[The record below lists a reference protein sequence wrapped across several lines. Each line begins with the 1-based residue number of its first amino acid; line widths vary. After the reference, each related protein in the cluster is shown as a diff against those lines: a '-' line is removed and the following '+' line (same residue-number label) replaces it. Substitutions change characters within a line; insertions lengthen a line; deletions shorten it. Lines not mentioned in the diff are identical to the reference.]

1 MDKKRKAGDTIRVID
16 KVGFRIPQS
25 EIKCVENYFKRINI
39 EYFSDKQEYVQTLLL
54 NEVRK
59 SEQSEDTILE
69 AVQPLSPKAKSKEEV
84 LAEKDTPLTDKQLK
98 DRLSINGADL
108 KELVDIFKNQELMF
122 SKNNQLVFSVIA
134 ELGGM
139 IKELKSEVSEL
150 KKQIQK

>member
-25 EIKCVENYFKRINI
+25 EMKCVENYFKRIGV

-59 SEQSEDTILE
+59 SEQSEDTVLE
-69 AVQPLSPKAKSKEEV
+69 AVQPLTQKVKTKEEV
-84 LAEKDTPLTDKQLK
+84 LAEKDTPITDKQLK

-108 KELVDIFKNQELMF
+108 KEIVDIFKNQELMF
-122 SKNNQLVFSVIA
+122 SKNNQLMFSVIA

-139 IKELKSEVSEL
+139 IKELKNEVSEM
-150 KKQIQK
+150 KQQIQK